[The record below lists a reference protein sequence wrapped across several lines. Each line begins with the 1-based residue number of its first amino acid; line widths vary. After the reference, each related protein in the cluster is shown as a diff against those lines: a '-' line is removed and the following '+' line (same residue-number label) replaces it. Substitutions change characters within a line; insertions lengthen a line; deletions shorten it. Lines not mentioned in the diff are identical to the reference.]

1 MSAPRMVKCAKLG
14 RELPGLPRP
23 PYPGELGKRIY
34 ENVSQQAWNMWMD
47 QALLIIN
54 HYGLSM
60 IDPRATELMMRQAEL
75 FFFGESDV
83 KPEGWTP
90 EGSSEG

>member
-1 MSAPRMVKCAKLG
+1 MSAPRMVKCVKLG